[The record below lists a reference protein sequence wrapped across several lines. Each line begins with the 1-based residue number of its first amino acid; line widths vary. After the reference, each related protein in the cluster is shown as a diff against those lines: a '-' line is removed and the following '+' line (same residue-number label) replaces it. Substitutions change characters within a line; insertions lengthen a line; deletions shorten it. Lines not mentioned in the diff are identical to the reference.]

1 MVFQQLF
8 LSPPSPNKAGAE
20 EGGGALASLIKKVCQ
35 WRLVPTPPVSQR
47 VLCEEGVTLW
57 KPTDMVR

>member
-20 EGGGALASLIKKVCQ
+20 KGGAALASLIMKVCQ
-35 WRLVPTPPVSQR
+35 WRLLPSPPVGQL
-47 VLCEEGVTLW
+47 VLCEEGVTLS
-57 KPTDMVR
+57 KPTGRVR